1 MQQGRKKKHWNGI
14 PVTIGG
20 EQGHGT
26 KMQVDGNDLDW
37 ITHKGKG
44 VACIQTAKLPDGSYL
59 VTSNRIGAGYIQAS
73 EAELA
78 AFVGGIASIGIGTAA
93 TA

>member
-26 KMQVDGNDLDW
+26 KMSVNGNDLDW

-44 VACIQTAKLPDGSYL
+44 AECIQTAKLPDDSYI
-59 VTSNRIGAGYIQAS
+59 VTSNRAGAGYFQAS
-73 EAELA
+73 EDELK
-78 AFVGGIASIGIGTAA
+78 AFATSIISQTA
-93 TA
+93 